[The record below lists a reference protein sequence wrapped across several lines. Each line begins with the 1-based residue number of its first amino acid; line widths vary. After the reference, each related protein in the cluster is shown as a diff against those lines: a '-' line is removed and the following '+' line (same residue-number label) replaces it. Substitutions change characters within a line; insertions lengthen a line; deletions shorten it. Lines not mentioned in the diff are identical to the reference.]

1 MLTLGRKLGMINP
14 LGAAWAITPCRMA
27 EYWAVSVAGILEV
40 QQNGLQ
46 VTTQVE
52 RQLEVQVPKTAGGTP
67 AKQIMN

>member
-1 MLTLGRKLGMINP
+1 MINP
-14 LGAAWAITPCRMA
+14 LGAAYYWAA
-27 EYWAVSVAGILEV
+27 EYWAVSVAGILEA

-67 AKQIMN
+67 AKQSMN